1 MIDLLASTG
10 NFALYFGSA
19 IALLFLF
26 KIIYAF
32 VTPHNEWQLI
42 KEQQNTAAAIAFG
55 GAVVG
60 FAIAVGG
67 AASHSVAYIDFIVW
81 ALVALV
87 AQLLAFVI
95 LKLTFM
101 PKISERIEKNETSA
115 GVMLGLVSV
124 AVGILNAACMS
135 Y

>member
-1 MIDLLASTG
+1 MTELLSNIG

-19 IALLFLF
+19 IALLFIF
-26 KIIYAF
+26 KVVYAF
-32 VTPHNEWQLI
+32 VTPHDEWLLI
-42 KEQQNTAAAIAFG
+42 KDQQNTAASIAFG
-55 GAVVG
+55 GAIVG

-67 AASHSVAYIDFIVW
+67 AASNSVAYLDFVVW
-81 ALVALV
+81 ALLALV

-101 PKISERIEKNETSA
+101 PKISERIENNETSA

>member
-19 IALLFLF
+19 VALLFLF

-67 AASHSVAYIDFIVW
+67 AASNSVAYIDFIVW

-101 PKISERIEKNETSA
+101 PMISERIENNETSA

>member
-1 MIDLLASTG
+1 MLDLLTSTG

-42 KEQQNTAAAIAFG
+42 KEQQNTAAAVAFG

-60 FAIAVGG
+60 FTIAVGG
-67 AASHSVAYIDFIVW
+67 AASNSVAYIDFIVW

-101 PKISERIEKNETSA
+101 PMISERIEKNETSA

>member
-1 MIDLLASTG
+1 MTELLSNIG

-26 KIIYAF
+26 KVVYAL
-32 VTPHNEWQLI
+32 VTPHDEWLLI
-42 KEQQNTAAAIAFG
+42 KDQQNTAASIAFG
-55 GAVVG
+55 GAIVG

-67 AASHSVAYIDFIVW
+67 AASNSVAYLDFVVW
-81 ALVALV
+81 AVMALV

-101 PKISERIEKNETSA
+101 PKISERIENNETSA

>member
-42 KEQQNTAAAIAFG
+42 KEQQNTAAAVAFG

-67 AASHSVAYIDFIVW
+67 AVSNSVAYIDFIVW

-115 GVMLGLVSV
+115 GVMLGLVSL

>member
-19 IALLFLF
+19 VALLFLF

-67 AASHSVAYIDFIVW
+67 AASNSVAYIDFIVW

-115 GVMLGLVSV
+115 GVMLGLISV

>member
-1 MIDLLASTG
+1 MTELLSNIG

-19 IALLFLF
+19 IALLFIF
-26 KIIYAF
+26 KVVYAF
-32 VTPHNEWQLI
+32 VTPHDEWLLI
-42 KEQQNTAAAIAFG
+42 KDQQNTAASIAFG
-55 GAVVG
+55 GATVG

-67 AASHSVAYIDFIVW
+67 AASNSVAYLDFVVW
-81 ALVALV
+81 ALLALV

-101 PKISERIEKNETSA
+101 PKISERIENNETSA

>member
-1 MIDLLASTG
+1 MLDLLTSTG

-42 KEQQNTAAAIAFG
+42 KEQQNTAAAVAFG

-67 AASHSVAYIDFIVW
+67 AASNSVAYIDFIVW

-101 PKISERIEKNETSA
+101 PMISERIENNETSA

>member
-67 AASHSVAYIDFIVW
+67 AASNSVAYIDFIVW

-124 AVGILNAACMS
+124 AVGILNAACLS

>member
-19 IALLFLF
+19 VALLFLF

-67 AASHSVAYIDFIVW
+67 AASNSVAYIDFIVW

>member
-19 IALLFLF
+19 IAWLFLF

-67 AASHSVAYIDFIVW
+67 AASNSVAYIDFIVW

>member
-19 IALLFLF
+19 VALLFLF

-67 AASHSVAYIDFIVW
+67 AASNSVADIDFIVW

>member
-1 MIDLLASTG
+1 MIDLLESTG

-67 AASHSVAYIDFIVW
+67 AASNSVAYIDFIVW

>member
-42 KEQQNTAAAIAFG
+42 KEQQNTAAAVAFG

-67 AASHSVAYIDFIVW
+67 AVSNSVAYIDFIVW

-115 GVMLGLVSV
+115 GVILGLVSV

>member
-67 AASHSVAYIDFIVW
+67 AASNSVAYIDFIVW

>member
-19 IALLFLF
+19 VALLFLF

-67 AASHSVAYIDFIVW
+67 AASNSVAYIDFIVW

-115 GVMLGLVSV
+115 GVMLGMVSV